1 MLFMSII
8 YFGFQILLRRLSNTP
23 QWQSL
28 WMMLTGDKPETAQ
41 QGGFDNK
48 AKMTEAEAYDIL
60 GLKVGASKQ
69 QISEAHRK
77 LIQKNHPDHGGS
89 DYLAAK
95 INLAKKTLLKK

>member
-1 MLFMSII
+1 MSII
-8 YFGFQILLRRLSNTP
+8 YVGFQIFLRRLSNNP

-28 WMMLTGDKPETAQ
+28 WMMLTGEKTETSQ
-41 QGGFDNK
+41 QRGGFDNK
-48 AKMTEAEAYDIL
+48 ARMTEAEAYEIL

-69 QISEAHRK
+69 EITEAHRK

>member
-1 MLFMSII
+1 MSII

-23 QWQSL
+23 QWQRL
-28 WMMLTGDKPETAQ
+28 WMMLTGENAETSR

-48 AKMTEAEAYDIL
+48 AKMTEAEAYEIL

-69 QISEAHRK
+69 QITEAHRK

-95 INLAKKTLLKK
+95 INLAKKTLMKK